1 MESGKEGNGEG
12 EWSNTSPSCCLLLAV
27 GRFVKRGV
35 LEEKPENV
43 LAAGARTS
51 PPSAW
56 GLPRHLSLLCSSA
69 SGSCGNF
76 PSCLLLSILLH
87 KCAFFSSLT

>member
-1 MESGKEGNGEG
+1 MERRKEGNGEG
-12 EWSNTSPSCCLLLAV
+12 ERSNTSPSCCLLLAV

-51 PPSAW
+51 PPSAGGPPSPPLTALLFCIRLLW
-56 GLPRHLSLLCSSA
+56 QLSFLLA
-69 SGSCGNF
+69 
-76 PSCLLLSILLH
+76 
-87 KCAFFSSLT
+87 AFHFAP